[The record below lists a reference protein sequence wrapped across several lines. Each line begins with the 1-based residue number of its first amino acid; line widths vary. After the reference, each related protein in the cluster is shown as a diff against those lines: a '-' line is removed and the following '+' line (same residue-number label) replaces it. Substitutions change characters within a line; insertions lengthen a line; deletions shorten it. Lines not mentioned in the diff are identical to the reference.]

1 MDGGYYVIPSSIH
14 EAIIVNG
21 FGMNA
26 SELNEMIENV
36 NEFEI
41 ENEDILSI
49 VMSHF
54 MPCGVECDQYSVL
67 GEIVDFNFVKNIVT
81 DEEIC
86 VMILSCNDLQFD
98 ICINRA
104 DLYGE
109 PAVGRRFKGTIW
121 MQGYINFP

>member
-1 MDGGYYVIPSSIH
+1 MFECSFCKCTRSGGSVDNLWIKEVTMSLTC
-14 EAIIVNG
+14 IIKGIRCSGVRD
-21 FGMNA
+21 M
-26 SELNEMIENV
+26 MT
-36 NEFEI
+36 EI
-41 ENEDILSI
+41 
-49 VMSHF
+49 
-54 MPCGVECDQYSVL
+54 
-67 GEIVDFNFVKNIVT
+67 NFVKNIVT